1 MKAVG
6 KEIKL
11 CHRIFRDEV
20 VDVTRRYTNKLSE
33 VMGRRNLVSEPW
45 LESLITM
52 LDRKQRTF
60 TF

>member
-6 KEIKL
+6 KKL
-11 CHRIFRDEV
+11 NYVIAFSRDEV
-20 VDVTRRYTNKLSE
+20 VDVTRRYTNKLGE

-52 LDRKQRTF
+52 LDRSRELLRF
-60 TF
+60 